1 MSFAVSPDEL
11 LSTFG
16 LSGIVYFPRYQS
28 PDNRLD
34 TRTAD
39 FLSRVGL
46 PDDEHFKSKASV
58 GQEESINLAQW
69 FRTEDGPL
77 PKECQEW
84 LVLGYFAASLIAL
97 APESGKVYAF
107 GEGEP
112 LDSYTQLHR
121 DVESLVYALHLFKKF
136 DTHERDDETDIEEQ
150 VERLR
155 ARIAAFDPLPF
166 EDDQSQWNLILDEV
180 IEGIW

>member
-1 MSFAVSPDEL
+1 MSFAVTPDEL

-16 LSGIVYFPRYQS
+16 LSGVVYLPRYES
-28 PDNRLD
+28 SDNRLD

-46 PDDEHFKSKASV
+46 PDGEQSKSKASI
-58 GQEESINLAQW
+58 GQEESINLTEW
-69 FRTEDGPL
+69 FKPEDRPL
-77 PKECQEW
+77 PDECHSW
-84 LVLGYFAASLIAL
+84 LVLGYFAASVIAL
-97 APESGKVYAF
+97 APENGKVYAF

-121 DVESLVYALHLFKKF
+121 DVESPAYALHLFKKF
-136 DTHERDDETDIEEQ
+136 DEHRPDDADIEEQ

-155 ARIAAFDPLPF
+155 TQVEAFDSLPF
-166 EDDQSQWNLILDEV
+166 ESDQSQWNLIFYEV